1 MMPSQ
6 LPFSMVPKHPHSDLF
21 PGNSQ
26 MHAFMRNFDWSAS
39 PLGSPDTWPQS
50 LRTLVSFLLDAKFP
64 IGLSWGPDLR
74 LLYNDA
80 YLHMAGNK
88 HPAAFGAR
96 MQDAWQEIWPEMAP
110 IVQRTLNGKSSY
122 FENFPASILRNNNP
136 EQCWFTFSYSPVRDD
151 DNRVAGLMSIASET
165 TAQVF
170 AAERHAFQIR
180 LSDHLRALSDA
191 TAMIAQAS
199 ALLGQRL
206 GVARVG
212 YIEFD
217 EAEQAL
223 AIAQDWT
230 NGELP
235 TLAGKTLSLEDFGS
249 WVSDELRAGRVL
261 RITDTETDQ
270 RCMPFGEAY
279 AAVGVRAALGI
290 PLFKNDR
297 LRAVL
302 HIHQTNVRQWS
313 ALDVALAQD
322 MVERTWAA
330 VESARSHA
338 ELRTERDQSQYIFDG
353 MTEGFVIYGPDWTV
367 LQINAG
373 GARIIRRPIS
383 DIVGRKLWDIWPS
396 MRGSRV
402 ETLYRQVRKTGLAGI
417 IEAPYTFS
425 DGRKIWL
432 ERRVYP
438 ALHGGLGVFFRDI
451 TERKEAEKKLRD
463 ADRRKDEFLAMLAHE
478 LRNPLAPI
486 RTAVELLSLVKLDEK
501 RVQKTSEIIGRQVD
515 HMTSLINDLLDVSR
529 VTRGLV
535 KLEKT
540 PLDIQ
545 HIVTDAVEQVNPL
558 IQSRRHH
565 LALQLS
571 PEPAIVLGDDK
582 RLVQVVANLL
592 NNAAKYTPEGG
603 HLRLTTEVREEKILL
618 SMTDDGI
625 GMEPELAAHV
635 FELFA
640 QAERTPDRSSGGLG
654 LGLALVKSMVEL
666 HGGSVGCASEGRGK
680 GSRFTVC
687 LPRLPLQAE
696 PAALLPAGSRLQRPK
711 RSLQILVVDDNA
723 DAARTLAML
732 LEAAGH
738 QVRVKSCAQAA
749 LEEARAEPPDVCLL
763 DIGLP
768 EVNGNELAR
777 RLRSRPET
785 ADTVLIA
792 ITGYGQPFDR
802 ERALAA
808 GFHHY
813 FVKPVDSA
821 KLMALLADIGS

>member
-1 MMPSQ
+1 
-6 LPFSMVPKHPHSDLF
+6 
-21 PGNSQ
+21 
-26 MHAFMRNFDWSAS
+26 MHAFMRDFDWSAS
-39 PLGSPDTWPQS
+39 PLGRPDTWPQS
-50 LRTLVSFLLDAKFP
+50 LRALVSFLLDAKFP

-80 YLHMAGNK
+80 YLQMAGNK

-96 MQDAWQEIWPEMAP
+96 MQDAWQEVWPQLAP
-110 IVQRTLNGKSSY
+110 VVQRTLAGESSY
-122 FENFPASILRNNNP
+122 FENFPVSILRRDYP

-151 DNRVAGLMSIASET
+151 GNRVVGLMSIASET
-165 TAQVF
+165 TTQIF
-170 AAERHAFQIR
+170 ASERHAFQLQ
-180 LSDHLRALSDA
+180 LSDHLRSLSDPVE
-191 TAMIAQAS
+191 MIAQAS
-199 ALLGQRL
+199 ELLGQRL

-212 YIEFD
+212 YIELD
-217 EAEQAL
+217 EEEHPL
-223 AIAQDWT
+223 AISQDWT

-235 TLAGKTLSLEDFGS
+235 TLAGQMLSLEDFGS
-249 WVSDELRAGRVL
+249 WVGNELRAGQVL
-261 RITDTETDQ
+261 RIIDAATDQ
-270 RCMPFGEAY
+270 RCMPYGEAY
-279 AAVGVRAALGI
+279 TAVGVRAALAI

-297 LRAVL
+297 LRAIL
-302 HIHQTNVRQWS
+302 HIHHTSARQWS
-313 ALDVALAQD
+313 ALDIALAQD

-330 VESARSHA
+330 VEIGRSHA
-338 ELRTERDQSQYIFDG
+338 ELRTERDQSQYIFDS
-353 MTEGFVIYGPDWTV
+353 MAEGFAIYGPDWTV

-373 GARIIRRPIS
+373 GSRIIRRPAS

-396 MRGSRV
+396 LIGSRV
-402 ETLYRQVRKTGLAGI
+402 EALYRQVRETGVAGVV
-417 IEAPYTFS
+417 EAPYTFS

-438 ALHGGLGVFFRDI
+438 ALHGGLGVFFRDV
-451 TERKEAEKKLRD
+451 TERKEAEEKLRE

-486 RTAVELLSLVKLDEK
+486 RAAVDLLSLVKLDEQ
-501 RVQKTSEIIGRQVD
+501 RVRKTSEIIGRQVD
-515 HMTSLINDLLDVSR
+515 HMTSLVDDLLDVSR

-540 PLDIQ
+540 PLDVR
-545 HIVTDAVEQVNPL
+545 HILTDAMEQVNPL

-571 PEPAIVLGDDK
+571 PDPAIVLGDDK

-603 HLRLTTEVREEKILL
+603 HLLLTTDVREEKVLL
-618 SMTDDGI
+618 SVSDDGI
-625 GMEPELAAHV
+625 GMEPELVARV
-635 FELFA
+635 FDLFA

-654 LGLALVKSMVEL
+654 LGLALVKSLVEL
-666 HGGSVGCASEGRGK
+666 HGGSVSCTSKGRDK
-680 GSRFTVC
+680 GSSFTVC
-687 LPRLPLQAE
+687 LPRLPLQAK
-696 PAALLPAGSRLQRPK
+696 PAAALPADSRLHSPK
-711 RSLQILVVDDNA
+711 RPLRVMVVDDNP
-723 DAARTLAML
+723 DAARMLAML

-738 QVRVKSCAQAA
+738 QLTVESCAQTAF
-749 LEEARAEPPDVCLL
+749 EKARAEPPDVCLL

-777 RLRSRPET
+777 RLRSQPET

-792 ITGYGQPFDR
+792 ITGYGQPSDR

-808 GFHHY
+808 GFNHY
-813 FVKPVDSA
+813 FVKPVDSI
-821 KLMALLADIGS
+821 KLVAFLADVAVDAR